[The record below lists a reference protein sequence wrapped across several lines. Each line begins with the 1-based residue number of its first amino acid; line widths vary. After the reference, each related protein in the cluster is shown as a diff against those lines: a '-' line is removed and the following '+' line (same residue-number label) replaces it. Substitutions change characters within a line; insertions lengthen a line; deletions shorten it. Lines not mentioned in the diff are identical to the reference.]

1 MPSLGN
7 LSIPWCLFEDEDDIQ
22 DLELHT
28 LSVAS
33 EEAFVAVEYLRT
45 TYKDTPPRIRLI
57 VAKTKIAPKKTI
69 SVAKLELH
77 RYCGARPW
85 NYIGKAFTRNID
97 RRYSWTD
104 SSWTR
109 NWITSPVAM
118 YKPFVNHHSKN
129 IHTTRWNGR
138 KKLKN
143 VDCHNFS
150 R

>member
-77 RYCGARPW
+77 RYCWAQ
-85 NYIGKAFTRNID
+85 D
-97 RRYSWTD
+97 RGT
-104 SSWTR
+104 
-109 NWITSPVAM
+109 TSA
-118 YKPFVNHHSKN
+118 
-129 IHTTRWNGR
+129 
-138 KKLKN
+138 KLLLET
-143 VDCHNFS
+143 
-150 R
+150 